1 MTFVNLMVLTKGQ
14 KNYII
19 TFIEDLSRYTFVYLM
34 SNKDKSFDFF
44 KHFIVEVENQEEKKK
59 KMLRIDGGG
68 ECFLIEFSSYC
79 EDGIIYHKT
88 IFLHSI
94 TKWFG
99 TKKKGFLLI

>member
-1 MTFVNLMVLTKGQ
+1 MVLTKGQ
-14 KNYII
+14 KNYFI

-34 SNKDKSFDFF
+34 SNKDKSFDLF

-68 ECFLIEFSSYC
+68 ECILIEFSSYC
-79 EDGIIYHKT
+79 EDGIIYQKT

-94 TKWFG
+94 TK
-99 TKKKGFLLI
+99 

>member
-1 MTFVNLMVLTKGQ
+1 MELTKGQ
-14 KNYII
+14 KNYFI

-34 SNKDKSFDFF
+34 SNKL
-44 KHFIVEVENQEEKKK
+44 HFIVEVANQEEKKK
-59 KMLRIDGGG
+59 KMLHIDGGG

-79 EDGIIYHKT
+79 EDDIIYQKT

-99 TKKKGFLLI
+99 TKKK